1 MTAITAADRPEMIGF
16 TLTHSMLR
24 AELDVLSRCTVTP
37 ANRQTFEEHLRVVT
51 DHSVRPCASVKSPT
65 GRVVASQPSG

>member
-16 TLTHSMLR
+16 TLMHPMLR

-37 ANRQTFEEHLRVVT
+37 ANRQTFEEPARRFTAVIVRQRGSRVL
-51 DHSVRPCASVKSPT
+51 PL
-65 GRVVASQPSG
+65 

>member
-1 MTAITAADRPEMIGF
+1 MTAITAADRPEMIAF

-37 ANRQTFEEHLRVVT
+37 ANRQTFEEPARRFTAFTARQRGSRVL
-51 DHSVRPCASVKSPT
+51 PM
-65 GRVVASQPSG
+65 